1 MLFYNC
7 TGREIARNF
16 LGNFPKK
23 MEHQVPLGISGFFL
37 MSASFRWNKFLLSIM
52 RLFIFG
58 LGLFLGGV
66 AHLSAANFFVDY
78 SAGSDANSGT
88 SPRTPWKHSPG
99 DPSAGGLPAVMTLT
113 AGDAVFFRGGVT
125 YVFTSISGIA
135 LKWKGASGKPITYD
149 GNSNGSWGTG
159 RARFSDNNGGNDI
172 TAFSAPLLTEH
183 LVFRALEFTRIGGAA
198 TLPTDSGTAL
208 NPRFGGGL
216 AFRGGAANVT
226 IDSCVFRELG
236 YWFNQKPMGAQSL
249 NGVGISATMASGLK
263 VTNCQFSR
271 VAVAIDFAAATTLD
285 SAEISRSSFNES
297 VVWPLRLPVSATG
310 VSTAGVVFA
319 KCTTLPDTTLAENFW
334 QGYGQ
339 MPSTDVATVNAG
351 ASATIF
357 ASAVASPQPSYQW
370 RRNGIVLQG
379 ESASSLRL
387 VMVSSKDAGVY
398 IATAINVAGSAQSNA
413 AVLVVNTTVSLEV
426 APVILTQPISR
437 TASAGSTVSFSV
449 VAGGTPAPTY
459 QWRKNGAT
467 IRGAV
472 AGTLDVYNVTD
483 SANSTYSVVMS
494 NNAGSVTS
502 SGATL
507 TVPVPGNATTA
518 PAFSVHPASQ
528 TVNASTSVTFSA
540 LASGSPAP
548 TYQWRKN
555 GTAISGA
562 TSATLTLSNVTTA
575 TAGTYTVT
583 ASNAVNSVTSNG
595 ATLTVW
601 QAPSFA
607 LQPASQTV
615 NASSKVTFTAAA
627 TGNPTPTYQWRK
639 NGAAISG
646 ATAATLTLSGVTAAA
661 AGTYAVTVTN
671 PAGSLTSSGATLAV
685 RQSPTFTLHPA
696 SQTVKVSS
704 TVTFTAAASGS
715 PTPTNQWRKNGVAI
729 PGATSAP
736 LTLNNVTTTAAGTYT
751 VLATNTGGTATSGA
765 ATLVV
770 QSPPVVTLHPADE
783 SVAVGGSVTFSAAAV
798 GVPAPTYQWR
808 NDGVAIPGATAA
820 SLTLSNVALGDI
832 AAYSVAATNLMGTE
846 ISNVAQLTVVPV
858 AGSPLATIAID
869 VGATSEVTVPFTISG
884 TTNKSVLIRVSGPA
898 LVAFGVSGMPD
909 PILDLLQGTTLMF
922 RNDNWGGTRNV
933 AYATLRVGTFP
944 WTSRASKD
952 AALIAT
958 LPPGTYSAVV
968 SGVNGSAGMVLI
980 EVYELP

>member
-1 MLFYNC
+1 
-7 TGREIARNF
+7 
-16 LGNFPKK
+16 
-23 MEHQVPLGISGFFL
+23 
-37 MSASFRWNKFLLSIM
+37 MSASLRWNKFLLSIM

-58 LGLFLGGV
+58 LVLFLGGV

-78 SAGSDANSGT
+78 SGGSDANSGT

-99 DPSAGGLPAVMTLT
+99 DPSAAGLAAVAAL
-113 AGDAVFFRGGVT
+113 APGDTVYFRGGVT
-125 YVFTSISGIA
+125 YVFTSTSGIS

-149 GNSNGSWGTG
+149 GNSKGGWGTG
-159 RARFSDNNGGNDI
+159 PARFSDNNGGNGI
-172 TAFSAPLLTEH
+172 TAFAAPLLAEH

-198 TLPTDSGTAL
+198 MLPTDSGTAL
-208 NPRFGGGL
+208 TPRFGGGL

-236 YWFNQKPMGAQSL
+236 YWFNQKPMGSQSL
-249 NGVGISATMASGLK
+249 NGVGISATIANGLK

-271 VAVAIDFAAATTLD
+271 VAVAIDFEAATTLN
-285 SAEISRSSFNES
+285 SAEISQSSFNES
-297 VVWPLRLPVSATG
+297 VVWPLRLPVSATV

-319 KCTTLPDTTLAENFW
+319 KCTTLPDTMFAELFW

-339 MPSTDVATVNAG
+339 VPSTDVATVNAG

-370 RRNGIVLQG
+370 RRNGIVLRG

-387 VMVSSKDAGVY
+387 ANISAKDAGVY
-398 IATAINVAGSAQSNA
+398 IATALNVAGSAQSNA

-426 APVILTQPISR
+426 APVILTQPIPR

-459 QWRKNGAT
+459 QWQKNGAT

-472 AGTLDVYNVTD
+472 AATLDLFNVTD
-483 SANSTYSVVMS
+483 SANGTYSVVVI
-494 NNAGSVTS
+494 NRAGSVIS
-502 SGATL
+502 SAATL
-507 TVPVPGNATTA
+507 SVPVPGNATTA
-518 PAFSVHPASQ
+518 LAFSVHPASQ
-528 TVNASTSVTFSA
+528 TVNASASVTFSA
-540 LASGSPAP
+540 LASGSPTS
-548 TYQWRKN
+548 TYQWHKN

-595 ATLTVW
+595 ATLTVQ
-601 QAPSFA
+601 QAPIFTRH
-607 LQPASQTV
+607 PASQTV
-615 NASSKVTFTAAA
+615 NAASTVTFISAA
-627 TGNPTPTYQWRK
+627 TGTPTPTYQWSK
-639 NGAAISG
+639 NGTAIAG
-646 ATAATLTLSGVTAAA
+646 ATAATLTLNGVTAAA
-661 AGTYAVTVTN
+661 AGTYTVTVTN
-671 PAGSLTSSGATLAV
+671 LVGSVTSSGATLMV
-685 RQSPTFTLHPA
+685 RQPPTFTLQPA

-715 PTPTNQWRKNGVAI
+715 STPTYQWRKNGVAI
-729 PGATSAP
+729 SGATAAT
-736 LTLNNVTTTAAGTYT
+736 LTLSNVTTTAAGTYT

-770 QSPPVVTLHPADE
+770 QSPPVFTLHPAAN
-783 SVAVGGSVTFSAAAV
+783 SVAVGGSVTLAATAL

-808 NDGVAIPGATAA
+808 KDGVAIPGATAA

-846 ISNVAQLTVVPV
+846 ISDAVQLTVVPV

-898 LVAFGVSGMPD
+898 LAAFGVNGMPD